1 MPAMSEAWSPMRSRS
16 EIIFRAEEIVRRSR
30 ATGCCCSRSFM
41 HRLSISRS
49 LWSISRSRAAAFSA
63 LFLSASFF
71 SVCMEAEI
79 ASSHSAPISIIS

>member
-1 MPAMSEAWSPMRSRS
+1 
-16 EIIFRAEEIVRRSR
+16 
-30 ATGCCCSRSFM
+30 M

-79 ASSHSAPISIIS
+79 ASSHSAPISMSFRLSSSSCSSNRIRISQTSP